1 MGRKQKTGNL
11 SEVWH
16 VFNCYVFWLHSAGT
30 SESVLWC
37 TPCWRGSCA
46 HATLDCCMSGHFFLS
61 LSRDCPSSIS
71 IPFPN
76 VQIQGNQDGP
86 EGGLRGAGQQIH
98 SSQDAFVPKWGYD
111 TPGHSMILEHV
122 HFKRDSDDNHRILLR
137 FQTHPYQSFGFFWVV
152 CHQWELP
159 CCFSTGEGMK
169 QMQSAFAN
177 LQRMMASNSACG
189 WRNVENVGRL
199 GPVST
204 LRPWAVAAPPIC
216 LVEIRA
222 HPTQWWEWWAVWCHP
237 WWACLVA
244 CLVACPV
251 ACLVPCLACREC
263 CSPKLGDQSFRPV
276 KLDF

>member
-1 MGRKQKTGNL
+1 MCACHIGL
-11 SEVWH
+11 LHVWS
-16 VFNCYVFWLHSAGT
+16 FL
-30 SESVLWC
+30 
-37 TPCWRGSCA
+37 
-46 HATLDCCMSGHFFLS
+46 LS

-137 FQTHPYQSFGFFWVV
+137 FQTHPYQSFGLFWVV
-152 CHQWELP
+152 CHQRELP

-189 WRNVENVGRL
+189 WRNVEKRGETWRM
-199 GPVST
+199 
-204 LRPWAVAAPPIC
+204 WA
-216 LVEIRA
+216 
-222 HPTQWWEWWAVWCHP
+222 
-237 WWACLVA
+237 
-244 CLVACPV
+244 
-251 ACLVPCLACREC
+251 
-263 CSPKLGDQSFRPV
+263 G
-276 KLDF
+276 